1 MSCFNFEYYLNDVQ
15 IFEPFNFDGANIKI
29 EQKENSFARDVY
41 LFNEGVELS
50 FYKNEFTGGL
60 THGFD
65 LITSAINEKGADA
78 DISFSIKNNGVSYF
92 LGRLDLENMITD
104 GVNFVKVKTIDEGG
118 RFLFK
123 RDFETKKKIEL
134 APLKVLL
141 KAKPV
146 EQISEWVTAYPIT
159 VISDMQLFHNSLGN
173 LYSLTTM
180 NAGINALSLI
190 KSNIKNS
197 VIPFYSTT
205 PVQTYLDR
213 NYVLRE
219 VPINNNSKYVISAT
233 TLSNLTINVKNIIGK
248 AILKNLFGLGSGT
261 NVYTN
266 INSKYK
272 LVMLVSDGDIIA
284 GNFDYY
290 VLWETN
296 LYLSGLFSEV
306 IEENIPTNIDF
317 SLNEISQGQRLH
329 FYFIS
334 EPTANTNTSIYS
346 LERVDSFIELQQCE
360 ITITSTS
367 TAINSVI
374 ETHRWKDLMSA
385 TSNLPVNAPLFEDGG
400 EFYDV
405 VLTNG
410 YGIRSIRGK
419 DFTTT
424 TKNVFDI
431 DFMAM
436 DYQINNDVVEVATFD
451 EFYPENQTINI
462 EELTADSIEYTP
474 NKRFRLSDLK
484 FGYKNFEQDR
494 DEQNTLDS
502 VHTYSEWKMPN
513 KYTQGK
519 FERTTD
525 IIFDPYKIESSR
537 RLGFEDRT
545 KNSSL
550 SDDDDLFGISITGIG
565 NEIYQ
570 QYKGTFAQNTSGNE
584 LQLLT
589 NAFSWYSTGI
599 EVGSNVTITGSNA
612 GTYTVIEINNIGN
625 ILKLSGTNNGA
636 NVEEVLTINYTL
648 TGVLYK
654 SRTFEGF
661 GTIDGVANPTNYGN
675 LIFQQKRIINRWL
688 RYLAT
693 VKKYYPNDLIK
704 QTYFKNNK
712 FLKVDGIDDSTDFDA
727 TNQILNEN
735 IVKIEVKCSFVEA
748 YFIAQEM
755 VRRRTDG
762 SIGGFITIDG
772 ISGFIKD
779 FEYSIGTAILNLT
792 LEQKE
797 MGYLISQ
804 SDEYILTQTGDNI
817 QLQ

>member
-50 FYKNEFTGGL
+50 FYKNEFTDGL

-78 DISFSIKNNGVSYF
+78 DISFTIKNNGVSYF

-134 APLKVLL
+134 IPLKVLL

-146 EQISEWVTAYPIT
+146 EQISEWEQNDQVTLNYST
-159 VISDMQLFHNSLGN
+159 YGLDGYLFAPSNVQ
-173 LYSLTTM
+173 
-180 NAGINALSLI
+180 I
-190 KSNIKNS
+190 KYDIKNS
-197 VIPFYSTT
+197 YVPFEPYKYITPNADADAINSIAENNRIVIAKTTLENVKVIVKVQELTAVTNTGFTTNKRLAVSYGTHFVNDRVVLVLEDSINYPNDSIIVTNKTYELDIPLISEGQKIWFYLSNYQPYSLPAST
-205 PVQTYLDR
+205 PV
-213 NYVLRE
+213 
-219 VPINNNSKYVISAT
+219 
-233 TLSNLTINVKNIIGK
+233 
-248 AILKNLFGLGSGT
+248 GT
-261 NVYTN
+261 DSVVFTG
-266 INSKYK
+266 IDIK
-272 LVMLVSDGDIIA
+272 IIA
-284 GNFDYY
+284 NS
-290 VLWETN
+290 V
-296 LYLSGLFSEV
+296 
-306 IEENIPTNIDF
+306 
-317 SLNEISQGQRLH
+317 
-329 FYFIS
+329 
-334 EPTANTNTSIYS
+334 
-346 LERVDSFIELQQCE
+346 
-360 ITITSTS
+360 
-367 TAINSVI
+367 AINSVI

-385 TSNLPVNAPLFEDGG
+385 TSNLPVNAPRFEDGG

-462 EELTADSIEYTP
+462 EELTAGSIEYTP

-484 FGYKNFEQDR
+484 FGYKNYEQDR

-570 QYKGTFAQNTSGNE
+570 EYKGTFAQNTSGNE

-625 ILKLSGTNNGA
+625 ILKLSGTNNGI
-636 NVEEVLTINYTL
+636 NVEEILTINYTL

-693 VKKYYPNDLIK
+693 VKKYYPNELIK

-727 TNQILNEN
+727 TNPILNEN
-735 IVKIEVKCSFVEA
+735 IVKIEAKCSFVDA

-755 VRRRTDG
+755 VTRRTDG
-762 SIGGFITIDG
+762 SIGGFITIDD
-772 ISGFIKD
+772 ISGYIKD
-779 FEYSIGTAILNLT
+779 FEYSFGTGMLSLT
-792 LEQKE
+792 LELKE
-797 MGYLISQ
+797 IGYLISQ
-804 SDEYILTQTGDNI
+804 SDEYILSQTGDNI